1 MLKMFM
7 VSLVLA
13 GFSAFPAP
21 WDARADIGP
30 AAENVLVASVPQ
42 TESSDEEKATF
53 DGEAAEIKENE
64 EKPAPSKTEAGSAS
78 DERGN
83 AAYSRQRR
91 GILGFIV
98 DWCSASTIILFSTR

>member
-78 DERGN
+78 DERSN
-83 AAYSRQRR
+83 AA
-91 GILGFIV
+91 L
-98 DWCSASTIILFSTR
+98 SAKLAKRETRYVPE